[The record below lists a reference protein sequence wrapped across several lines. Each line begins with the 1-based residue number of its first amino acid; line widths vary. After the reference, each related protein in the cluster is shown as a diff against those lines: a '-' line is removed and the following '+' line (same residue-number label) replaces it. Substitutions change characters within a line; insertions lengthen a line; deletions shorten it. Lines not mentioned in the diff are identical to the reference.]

1 MLRIGRAERWLEPV
15 KHRFRGLILQP
26 STLQAMWRGEV
37 KISDRYATPGWFES
51 TSPRGSKIIWTR
63 GTDHGH
69 NSIVKYYPGKE
80 LVVISLSSSGDPE
93 GPLQAKDIGQSGG
106 ADARL
111 VRFGN
116 ERLAGDGRA
125 GASPAYSA
133 K

>member
-1 MLRIGRAERWLEPV
+1 MLRIGGAERWLEPV

-51 TSPRGSKIIWTR
+51 TSPRESKIIRTR
-63 GTDHGH
+63 GTDHSH
-69 NSIVKYYPGKE
+69 HSIVKYYPRKE
-80 LVVISLSSSGDPE
+80 LVVISLSSSRDPE
-93 GPLQAKDIGQSGG
+93 GPLQAKDTGQSVG

-116 ERLAGDGRA
+116 ERLADDGRA
-125 GASPAYSA
+125 GASPA
-133 K
+133 